1 MAKAEIVPE
10 IVKQTGIETNEGL
23 ASKPFVVIDLGSG
36 SFCVNNEG
44 HEKYNEVRNEITGRY
59 YGYCPPRG
67 GLNIKELD
75 AKSDDDRVDNV
86 LVIYVKKKENSSDR
100 VITSFIENATVYAD
114 FQIDKKLKRLA
125 ITHGEK
131 KHCGYCIESDELTKI
146 SDIPGAK
153 PFTIHLA
160 DYSTHMF
167 RMQRFYKG
175 KYPALDSMM
184 IDYLENLSAEY
195 FENDDLEFQGALQED
210 GDITKANKQ
219 NHKEEP
225 QYSDSRNGRQVAK
238 KAAVSKASL
247 QEANYMCSGNPLH
260 VSFINKTGYPYMEG
274 HHLILCTAANASYYW
289 AEYGVN
295 IDCIENIV
303 CLCPTCH
310 RQIHYGADDVR
321 LALLKDLYKKQK
333 ERLKSIGIDIDF
345 KTLKALYG
353 L

>member
-1 MAKAEIVPE
+1 M
-10 IVKQTGIETNEGL
+10 TNHNISVGHNARL
-23 ASKPFVVIDLGSG
+23 TDKPFVVIDLGSG

-59 YGYCPPRG
+59 YGYCPPHG
-67 GLNIKELD
+67 NLNIKELG
-75 AKSDDDRVDNV
+75 AKAEDDHVDNV

-131 KHCGYCIESDELTKI
+131 KHCGYCIESEDLTRI
-146 SDIPGAK
+146 SDIPGANL
-153 PFTIHLA
+153 FTIHLA

-175 KYPALDSMM
+175 KYPELDSK
-184 IDYLENLSAEY
+184 ILDYLENLSAEY
-195 FENDDLEFQGALQED
+195 AELDDLEFQGSLQED
-210 GDITKANKQ
+210 EDITKTNKQ
-219 NHKEEP
+219 NHKYEP
-225 QYSDSRNGRQVAK
+225 QFIDGRNGRQVAK
-238 KAAVSKASL
+238 KSAVSKASL
-247 QEANYMCSGNPLH
+247 HEANYRCAGDSLH
-260 VSFINKTGYPYMEG
+260 VSFKNKIGHPYMEG
-274 HHLILCTAANASYYW
+274 HHLIPCTAANASYYW
-289 AEYGVN
+289 DKYGVN
-295 IDCIENIV
+295 IDCVENIV

-310 RQIHYGADDVR
+310 RQIHYVAPEVR
-321 LALLKDLYKKQK
+321 LSLLKDLYTKQE

-345 KTLKALYG
+345 KTLKALYA